1 MVVEPVEGYALSTTF
16 AVTAVDWQDV
26 DQPLWFQLKYRVVGG
41 NSTAWTAL
49 SSPAPVKNINT
60 VLPVAG
66 LAAFDHRVSLQL
78 SVADR
83 LGAVATT
90 VVDVTVRLSQRL
102 NVSPTPLSRS
112 PLLTL
117 TSSPEES

>member
-1 MVVEPVEGYALSTTF
+1 MAVQPAEGYAFRTTF

-26 DQPLWFQLKYRVVGG
+26 DAPLWFQLKYRVVGG
-41 NSTAWTAL
+41 NSSAWTAL

-66 LAAFDHRVSLQL
+66 LAAFNHRVSLQL

-90 VVDVTVRLSQRL
+90 VVNVTVRL
-102 NVSPTPLSRS
+102 NVSLPRPLFSPTPLLRHAPS
-112 PLLTL
+112 
-117 TSSPEES
+117 